1 MEEDTPVNVE
11 RAADAALTYP
21 GAVDV
26 ARLARLAMI
35 DVSSEA
41 LAAYARDLEAILV
54 RLRAALGPF
63 SGSDADLAGR
73 DPPVQLGV
81 PNALRADRPRP
92 DGIAREAI
100 VATFPRHDGQRALGP
115 RIHD

>member
-1 MEEDTPVNVE
+1 MEEDTPIPPV
-11 RAADAALTYP
+11 
-21 GAVDV
+21 AVDV
-26 ARLARLAMI
+26 ARVARLAMI
-35 DVSSEA
+35 DVPSEA
-41 LAAYARDLEAILV
+41 LAAYARDLAVILG

-63 SGSDADLAGR
+63 AGPDGDLAAR
-73 DPPVQLGV
+73 DAPVQLGV